1 MSVSINNLFNYSRS
15 LPVPFDTMTNKKVKV
30 ASMYGAK
37 TESTLCG
44 SVIKAVHAMCRCM
57 NGTGEGAVGHIDTN
71 KSVAEYKSS
80 VGPDA
85 YHLVVFDAASG
96 SALASVYDKN
106 TELIEQYVA
115 HPSQRDGAA
124 IFFALMPFLMSDAE
138 FDETFQEY
146 YDQFIAGY
154 PDMAKATESMAILC
168 DNAYRR
174 IKDDTCPAHINI
186 TVDKSGNLM
195 RVSQGQ
201 LDSGSFVPT
210 SVTAGEFT
218 IFAKTGPAVIK
229 KAGVVVEHTDFVG
242 KYPLTPGRTLSALE
256 LSLIPKLPE
265 WYIIPPEVVDICKHA
280 QKTTGRPMQMRN
292 FLLRGPAG
300 TGKTMGAK
308 AIAAGLGLPYMKYTC
323 SANTEIFDFTGMIF
337 PETDA
342 VSTGSPELDRERE
355 ILKSMGGISYANVAK
370 LMRLPDL
377 DDMDYDPAGVY
388 QALTG
393 VENLAA
399 TVQDCMSVVL
409 EKVTEKVQALS
420 KRAETRQSSGQN
432 YTYVETD
439 FVKALKHGYLVEVQE
454 PSTIIQ
460 PGVLVGLNSLL
471 EQEGSITLPTGEI
484 IRRHPDTVVI
494 VTTNVSYEG
503 CRQMN
508 QSVVD
513 RMSLVKDIELPEPEV
528 MVQRAMAVTGCADEY
543 LVSQMVQVVND
554 MADYCRKNS
563 ITDGACGMRSL
574 IDWVISAEIS
584 GDPYLSAKYTV
595 ISKATADEEDR
606 EALITTILDPMF
618 APKRKRTSA

>member
-57 NGTGEGAVGHIDTN
+57 NGTGEGAVGQIDTN

-124 IFFALMPFLMSDAE
+124 IFFALMPFLMSDVE

-242 KYPLTPGRTLSALE
+242 KYPLTPGRSLSALE

-342 VSTGSPELDRERE
+342 VSTGSSELDRERE

-370 LMRLPDL
+370 LMRFPDL

-420 KRAETRQSSGQN
+420 KRAENRQSSGQN

-554 MADYCRKNS
+554 MSDYCRKNS

>member
-57 NGTGEGAVGHIDTN
+57 NGTGEGAVGQIDTN

-154 PDMAKATESMAILC
+154 PDMTKATESMAILC

-342 VSTGSPELDRERE
+342 VSTGSSELDRERE

-420 KRAETRQSSGQN
+420 KRAENRQSSGQN

-513 RMSLVKDIELPEPEV
+513 RMSLVKDIDLPEPEV

>member
-57 NGTGEGAVGHIDTN
+57 NGTGEGAVGQIDTN

-80 VGPDA
+80 IGPDA

-218 IFAKTGPAVIK
+218 IFAKTGAAVIK

-342 VSTGSPELDRERE
+342 VSTGSSELDRERE

-370 LMRLPDL
+370 LLRLPDL

-420 KRAETRQSSGQN
+420 KRAENHQSSGQN

-503 CRQMN
+503 CRSMN

>member
-57 NGTGEGAVGHIDTN
+57 NGTGEGAVGQIDTN

-80 VGPDA
+80 VGLDA

-342 VSTGSPELDRERE
+342 VSTGSSELDRERE

-606 EALITTILDPMF
+606 EALITTILDPML

>member
-57 NGTGEGAVGHIDTN
+57 NGTGEGAVGQIDTN

-80 VGPDA
+80 IGPDA

-124 IFFALMPFLMSDAE
+124 IFFALMPFLMSDVE

-342 VSTGSPELDRERE
+342 VSTGSSELDRERE

-399 TVQDCMSVVL
+399 TVQDCLSVVL

-420 KRAETRQSSGQN
+420 KRAENRQSSGQN

-503 CRQMN
+503 CRSMN

-606 EALITTILDPMF
+606 EALITTILDPLF

>member
-57 NGTGEGAVGHIDTN
+57 NGTGEGAVGQIDTN

-308 AIAAGLGLPYMKYTC
+308 AIAAGLWLPYMKYTC

-420 KRAETRQSSGQN
+420 KRAENRQSSGQN

>member
-57 NGTGEGAVGHIDTN
+57 NGTGEGAVGQIDTN

-138 FDETFQEY
+138 FDKTFQEY

-342 VSTGSPELDRERE
+342 VSTGSSELDRERE

-420 KRAETRQSSGQN
+420 KRAENRQSSGQN

-503 CRQMN
+503 CRSMN

>member
-57 NGTGEGAVGHIDTN
+57 NGTGEGAVGQIDTN

-124 IFFALMPFLMSDAE
+124 IFFALMPFLMSDVE

-146 YDQFIAGY
+146 YAQFIAGY
-154 PDMAKATESMAILC
+154 PDMAQATESMAILC

-342 VSTGSPELDRERE
+342 VSTGSSELDRERE

-420 KRAETRQSSGQN
+420 KRTENRQSSGQN

>member
-37 TESTLCG
+37 TESTLCA

-57 NGTGEGAVGHIDTN
+57 NGTGEGAVGQIDTN

-80 VGPDA
+80 VGPDT

-242 KYPLTPGRTLSALE
+242 KYLLTPGRTLSALE

-420 KRAETRQSSGQN
+420 KRAENRQSSGQN

-503 CRQMN
+503 CRSMN

>member
-57 NGTGEGAVGHIDTN
+57 NGTGEGAVGQIDTN

-138 FDETFQEY
+138 FDETFQAY

-300 TGKTMGAK
+300 TGKTIGAK

-420 KRAETRQSSGQN
+420 KRAENRQSSGQN

-503 CRQMN
+503 CRSMN

>member
-57 NGTGEGAVGHIDTN
+57 NGTGEGAVGQIDTN

-80 VGPDA
+80 IGPDA

-342 VSTGSPELDRERE
+342 VSTGSPELDHERE

-420 KRAETRQSSGQN
+420 KRAENRQSSGQN

-528 MVQRAMAVTGCADEY
+528 MVQRAMAVTGCTDEY

>member
-57 NGTGEGAVGHIDTN
+57 NGTGEGAVGQIDAN

-229 KAGVVVEHTDFVG
+229 KADVVVEHTDFVG

-420 KRAETRQSSGQN
+420 KRAENRQSSGQN

-503 CRQMN
+503 CRSMN

>member
-57 NGTGEGAVGHIDTN
+57 NGTGEGAVGQIDTN

-138 FDETFQEY
+138 FDETFQAY

-342 VSTGSPELDRERE
+342 VSTGSSELDRERE

-370 LMRLPDL
+370 LLRLPDL

-420 KRAETRQSSGQN
+420 KRTENRQSSGQN

-503 CRQMN
+503 CRSMN

>member
-57 NGTGEGAVGHIDTN
+57 NGTGEGAVGQIDTN

-229 KAGVVVEHTDFVG
+229 KAGVVVEHTGFVG

-256 LSLIPKLPE
+256 QSLIPKLPE

-342 VSTGSPELDRERE
+342 VSTGSLELDRERE

-420 KRAETRQSSGQN
+420 KRAENRQSSGQN

>member
-57 NGTGEGAVGHIDTN
+57 NGTGEGAVGQIDTN

-256 LSLIPKLPE
+256 QSLIPKLPE

-342 VSTGSPELDRERE
+342 VSTGSSELDRERE

-420 KRAETRQSSGQN
+420 KRAENRQSSGQN

-503 CRQMN
+503 CRSMN

-543 LVSQMVQVVND
+543 MVSQMVQVVND

>member
-57 NGTGEGAVGHIDTN
+57 NGTGEGAVGQIDTN

-342 VSTGSPELDRERE
+342 VSTGSLELDRERE

-370 LMRLPDL
+370 LMLLPDL

-513 RMSLVKDIELPEPEV
+513 RMSLVKDIDLPEPEV

>member
-57 NGTGEGAVGHIDTN
+57 NGTGEGAVGQIDTN

-420 KRAETRQSSGQN
+420 KRAENRQSSGQN

-503 CRQMN
+503 CRSMN

-595 ISKATADEEDR
+595 ISKATADEEDQ

>member
-15 LPVPFDTMTNKKVKV
+15 LPIPFDTMTNKKVKV

-57 NGTGEGAVGHIDTN
+57 NGTGEGAVGQIDTN

-399 TVQDCMSVVL
+399 TVQDCLSVVL

-420 KRAETRQSSGQN
+420 KRAENRQSSGQN

-503 CRQMN
+503 CRSMN

>member
-57 NGTGEGAVGHIDTN
+57 NGTGEGAVGQIDTN

-124 IFFALMPFLMSDAE
+124 IFFALMPFLMSDVE

-256 LSLIPKLPE
+256 QSLIPKLPE

-370 LMRLPDL
+370 LMLLPDL

-399 TVQDCMSVVL
+399 TVQDCMCVVL

-420 KRAETRQSSGQN
+420 KRAENRQSSGQN

>member
-37 TESTLCG
+37 TESTLCA

-57 NGTGEGAVGHIDTN
+57 NGTGEGAVGQIDTN

-420 KRAETRQSSGQN
+420 KRTENRQSSGQN
-432 YTYVETD
+432 YAYVETD

-503 CRQMN
+503 CRSMN

>member
-57 NGTGEGAVGHIDTN
+57 NGTGEGAVGQIDTN

-342 VSTGSPELDRERE
+342 VSTGSSELDRERE

-370 LMRLPDL
+370 LMLLPDL

-503 CRQMN
+503 CRSMN

>member
-57 NGTGEGAVGHIDTN
+57 NGTGEGAVGQIDTN

-256 LSLIPKLPE
+256 QSLIPKLPE

-370 LMRLPDL
+370 LMLLPDL

-420 KRAETRQSSGQN
+420 KRAENRQSSGQN

-574 IDWVISAEIS
+574 IDWAISAEIS

>member
-57 NGTGEGAVGHIDTN
+57 NGTGEGAVGQIDTN

-342 VSTGSPELDRERE
+342 VSTGSSELDRERE

-420 KRAETRQSSGQN
+420 KRAENRQSSGQN

-503 CRQMN
+503 CGSMN

>member
-15 LPVPFDTMTNKKVKV
+15 LPVPFDTMTNMKVKV

-57 NGTGEGAVGHIDTN
+57 NGTGEGAVGQIDTN

-124 IFFALMPFLMSDAE
+124 IFFALMPFLMSDVE

-342 VSTGSPELDRERE
+342 VSTGSSELDRERE

-420 KRAETRQSSGQN
+420 KRAENRQSSGQN

>member
-57 NGTGEGAVGHIDTN
+57 NGTGEGAVGQIDTN

-138 FDETFQEY
+138 FDETFQAY

-337 PETDA
+337 PETDV

-399 TVQDCMSVVL
+399 TVQDCLSVVL

-420 KRAETRQSSGQN
+420 KRAENRQSSGQN
-432 YTYVETD
+432 YTYVETN

-503 CRQMN
+503 CRSMN

>member
-57 NGTGEGAVGHIDTN
+57 NGTGEGAVGQIDTN

-229 KAGVVVEHTDFVG
+229 KAGVVVEHTDFVD

-342 VSTGSPELDRERE
+342 VSTGSSELDRERE

-399 TVQDCMSVVL
+399 TVQDCLSVVL

-420 KRAETRQSSGQN
+420 KRAENRQSSGQN

>member
-57 NGTGEGAVGHIDTN
+57 NGTGEGAVGQIDTN

-229 KAGVVVEHTDFVG
+229 KAGVVVEHADFVG

-342 VSTGSPELDRERE
+342 VSTGSSELDRERE

-370 LMRLPDL
+370 LLRLPDL

-420 KRAETRQSSGQN
+420 KRTENRQSSGQN

-503 CRQMN
+503 CRSMN

>member
-57 NGTGEGAVGHIDTN
+57 NGTGEGAVGQIDTN

-210 SVTAGEFT
+210 GVTAGEFT

-370 LMRLPDL
+370 LMLLPDL

-420 KRAETRQSSGQN
+420 KRAENRQSSGQN

-513 RMSLVKDIELPEPEV
+513 RMSLVKDIDLPEPEV

-554 MADYCRKNS
+554 MVDYCRKNS

>member
-57 NGTGEGAVGHIDTN
+57 NGTGEGAVGQIDTN

-80 VGPDA
+80 IGPDA

-124 IFFALMPFLMSDAE
+124 IFFALMPFLMSDVE

-256 LSLIPKLPE
+256 QSLIPKLPE

-370 LMRLPDL
+370 LMRFPDL

-513 RMSLVKDIELPEPEV
+513 RMSLVKDINLPEPEV

-563 ITDGACGMRSL
+563 ITDGTCGMRSL

-606 EALITTILDPMF
+606 EALIITILDPMF

>member
-57 NGTGEGAVGHIDTN
+57 NGTGEGAVGQIDTN

-124 IFFALMPFLMSDAE
+124 IFFALMPFLMSDVE

-154 PDMAKATESMAILC
+154 PDMARATESMAILC

-256 LSLIPKLPE
+256 QSLIPKLPE

-399 TVQDCMSVVL
+399 TVQDCMCVVL
-409 EKVTEKVQALS
+409 EKVTEKVQALN
-420 KRAETRQSSGQN
+420 KRAENRQSSGQN

-503 CRQMN
+503 CRSMN

-528 MVQRAMAVTGCADEY
+528 MVERAMAVTGCADEY

>member
-37 TESTLCG
+37 TESTLCA

-57 NGTGEGAVGHIDTN
+57 NGTGEGAVGQIDTN

-342 VSTGSPELDRERE
+342 VSTGSSELDRERE

-420 KRAETRQSSGQN
+420 KRAENRQSSGQN

-503 CRQMN
+503 CRSMN

-606 EALITTILDPMF
+606 EALITNILDPMF

>member
-57 NGTGEGAVGHIDTN
+57 NGTGEGAVGQIDTN

-138 FDETFQEY
+138 FDETFQAY

-337 PETDA
+337 PETDV

-420 KRAETRQSSGQN
+420 KRAENRQSSGQN

>member
-57 NGTGEGAVGHIDTN
+57 NGTGEGAVGQIDTN

-280 QKTTGRPMQMRN
+280 QKTSGRPMQMRN

-370 LMRLPDL
+370 LLRLPDL

-420 KRAETRQSSGQN
+420 KRAENRQSSGQN

>member
-57 NGTGEGAVGHIDTN
+57 NGTGEGAVGQIDTN

-85 YHLVVFDAASG
+85 YHLVVFDAPSG

-218 IFAKTGPAVIK
+218 IFAKTGPSVIK

-280 QKTTGRPMQMRN
+280 QKTTGRPIQMRN

-342 VSTGSPELDRERE
+342 VSTGSSELDRERE

-420 KRAETRQSSGQN
+420 KRAENRQSSGQN

-471 EQEGSITLPTGEI
+471 EQERSITLPTGEI

-503 CRQMN
+503 CRSMN